1 MSIYHD
7 PDTVHPFTVA
17 IDGVSSTVPWF
28 VVTVNVCA
36 PAAVPKEVYKASKA
50 APSSLM
56 PCTEKAYFIPVII
69 TEVTFENAVVEN
81 GADEGIAVTPEQF
94 ILIFFMAL
102 FDEEPKVKIPV
113 PGDAAVR
120 E

>member
-1 MSIYHD
+1 M
-7 PDTVHPFTVA
+7 A

-36 PAAVPKEVYKASKA
+36 PAAVPKEVYRASKA

-56 PCTEKAYFIPVII
+56 LCTEKAYFIPVII
-69 TEVTFENAVVEN
+69 IEVTFVNPLDEN
-81 GADEGIAVTPEQF
+81 GPVGGADVTPEQF

-102 FDEEPKVKIPV
+102 FDEEPKLKDPE
-113 PGDAAVR
+113 PGSDAVM